1 MRSHNKLALFVCA
14 ALASGCAS
22 DTTAPATHPLSDSD
36 AFLIGT
42 HLTRELSASMAVVGA
57 GGNPAAIAS
66 TRATPARVGAA
77 FSRVSSASAS
87 SSELTPA
94 CPSLNNTNDSDGDGV
109 PDDATATFGLPQCQG
124 IVGND
129 TVDITGTIHITDPVA
144 SPPPS
149 PAAFGFTAALANFT
163 VHLGARDP
171 SASFTETRNGGEAL
185 VFAPAG
191 LQQAHHMS
199 VVREDSAGT
208 MIASED
214 LHASFVPEQGSV
226 LVSGQGLPNGTY
238 IAAGA
243 SSWQHGN
250 VSAEMEISTAV
261 PLDYSASCAA
271 GAPTPF
277 RAGELHARA
286 VAPGAQFIVR
296 IVFANCQAPSITLV
310 AHN

>member
-1 MRSHNKLALFVCA
+1 MRSLNRLALFVCA

-22 DTTAPATHPLSDSD
+22 DTTAPATHPLTDSD
-36 AFLIGT
+36 AFRIGT
-42 HLTRELSASMAVVGA
+42 HLARELSASMAVVGA

-66 TRATPARVGAA
+66 TRATPARIGAA

-109 PDDATATFGLPQCQG
+109 PDDATATFGLPQCQS
-124 IVGND
+124 IVGTD
-129 TVDITGTIHITDPVA
+129 TIDITGTIHISDPVV
-144 SPPPS
+144 SLPPD
-149 PAAFGFTAALANFT
+149 PAAFGFTATLTNFT
-163 VHLGARDP
+163 VHLGAGNP
-171 SASFTETRNGGEAL
+171 SATFTETRNGGEAL

-199 VVREDSAGT
+199 VVGQDSAGT
-208 MIASED
+208 TIASEN

-226 LVSGQGLPNGTY
+226 LIPGQGLPNGTY
-238 IAAGA
+238 VASGG
-243 SSWQHGN
+243 SSWQRGN
-250 VSAEMEISTAV
+250 TTAEMEISTAV
-261 PLDYSASCAA
+261 PLAYSATCAA

-286 VAPGAQFIVR
+286 VAPGAQVVVR

-310 AHN
+310 AHD